1 MGDLIA
7 IWLVIIVSVAG
18 CVTGVVL
25 IRSDIGLKRRGI
37 RVDAEVVGVREHED
51 GDGDVHFYPILRF
64 TPPGGETVRG
74 ESYARINE
82 YAAPDTISVVYDP
95 RHPETFNES
104 PGSGI
109 AGGVIALAFCGPC
122 LGAGLWWLFH

>member
-7 IWLVIIVSVAG
+7 VWVAVIVSVAG
-18 CVTGVVL
+18 CVAGVAV
-25 IRSDIGLKRRGI
+25 IWSGIGLKRRGI

-64 TPPGGETVRG
+64 TLPGGEAVQG

-82 YAAPDTISVVYDP
+82 YGAPDTISVVYDP
-95 RHPETFNES
+95 RHPETFDES
-104 PGSGI
+104 PGTGI
-109 AGGVIALAFCGPC
+109 GGGVLALAFCGPW
-122 LGAGLWWLFH
+122 LGGALWWLFH